1 MKVLCLLVMIF
12 MPTITCY
19 GQQHYENC
27 DIIKKQDYDITVAVI
42 EYMPEPFDETLAP
55 KDYMLSNLNRL
66 KDFVVGVA
74 TEVEARRADAI
85 SVYILYYFYF
95 PVPLV
100 RVPAPLPSSLTQRE
114 RKRNITI
121 YTR

>member
-66 KDFVVGVA
+66 KEFIIGVA
-74 TEVEARRADAI
+74 TEVEI
-85 SVYILYYFYF
+85 VVF
-95 PVPLV
+95 PEYALTSTEVLTSNVVP
-100 RVPAPLPSSLTQRE
+100 R
-114 RKRNITI
+114 
-121 YTR
+121 